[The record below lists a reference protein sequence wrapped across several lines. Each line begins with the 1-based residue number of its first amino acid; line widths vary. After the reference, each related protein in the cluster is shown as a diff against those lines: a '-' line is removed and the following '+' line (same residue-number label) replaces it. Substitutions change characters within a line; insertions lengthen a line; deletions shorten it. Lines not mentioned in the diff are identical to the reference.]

1 MTTWQLITTTWNLE
15 PSVLLGCGTLLWGY
29 VGALRGRLSR
39 GALWY
44 VLGIVVLLLAL
55 VSPLDVLGDTYLFS
69 AHMLQH
75 LLLVLIVAPCLLLG
89 VPGWWT
95 VRVMRWRPVRRI
107 ESMLNRPRLTWM
119 IGIGTLWLWHAP
131 PLYNSALV
139 HDVVH
144 ITEHLCFL
152 VAATI
157 FWWPVLA
164 PVEER
169 RAAPLTV
176 IVYLA
181 LAADANA
188 LLGIG
193 ITFAP
198 LGLYPAYVNPAD
210 RLGLVPL
217 LRNGWGLSAAIDQ
230 QLGGLLMWVPGGLVF
245 LAAIVGTLVRW
256 YCLPEEDALQR
267 VP

>member
-1 MTTWQLITTTWNLE
+1 MTTWQLVTTAWNPE
-15 PSVLLGCGTLLWGY
+15 PSVLLGCGILLWGY
-29 VGALRGRLSR
+29 VGALRGRLAL

-44 VLGIVVLLLAL
+44 VLGVMVLLLAL

-75 LLLVLIVAPCLLLG
+75 LLLVLIVPPCLLLG
-89 VPGWWT
+89 MPGWWA
-95 VRVMRWRPVRRI
+95 VRVMRWTPLCRIARTLSRPF
-107 ESMLNRPRLTWM
+107 LAWM
-119 IGIGTLWLWHAP
+119 IGIGTLWMWHIP
-131 PLYNSALV
+131 PLYNAALA
-139 HDVVH
+139 HEALH
-144 ITEHLCFL
+144 ITEHMSFL
-152 VAATI
+152 VTATI

-164 PVEER
+164 PLEAW

-176 IVYLA
+176 VVYLA
-181 LAADANA
+181 VAAGANA

-198 LGLYPAYVNPAD
+198 LGLYPAYVDPVD

-217 LRNGWGLSAAIDQ
+217 LRHGWGLSPAVDQ

-245 LAAIVGTLVRW
+245 LAAIVGTLGRW
-256 YCLPEEDALQR
+256 YCLPEED
-267 VP
+267 VPQHG